1 MLLNDTGMTG
11 PVVNPAKAIAN
22 VAGSPAFPNIRGT
35 VVFKEAVG
43 GTYVQADIAGLP
55 QTPSNFF
62 AFHLHS
68 GNCGGGPVTNPD
80 GTMNYFPQAGA
91 HYNPTNQP
99 HPQHAGD
106 FPVLLAAPT
115 KGGSAHL
122 SFFTPRFTVSE
133 AVGRA
138 VIIHQNPDD
147 YRTQPSGDP
156 GPEIACGNVV
166 SK

>member
-11 PVVNPAKAIAN
+11 PGTQAKAIAN
-22 VAGSPAFPNIRGT
+22 VKGSPAYPNIRGT

-68 GNCGGGPVTNPD
+68 GNCGGSPEASSNDTVD
-80 GTMNYFPQAGA
+80 YFPQTGG

-106 FPVLLAAPT
+106 FPVLLASPT

-138 VIIHQNPDD
+138 VVIHQNPDD
-147 YRTQPSGDP
+147 YRTQPAGDSGMK
-156 GPEIACGNVV
+156 IACGDVV
-166 SK
+166 IK